1 MDSSDSKWQG
11 KIYLYSEEY
20 RQVLLA
26 KLDSILSSKSSHSY
40 QDFSSIDILHPA
52 GHTGLKKFLDEAKLS
67 ADSHVLDVGCGLGGS
82 SRFLACEYGF
92 SLYGVDYLQHFVD
105 IGNTITSACSLQDK
119 VSAHRSDILQDTLP
133 VDTFDLAATIGIL
146 VIAPGQSPISNV
158 VNSLK
163 KGGLLYYEDYILMQE
178 REEMNEED
186 RKAVED
192 YSIPGTRTRKTLEDQ
207 LRNAGMEIVW
217 FEDDGCSW
225 SEYSW
230 QRAEGILREREENP
244 DNKDIV
250 FLERVRVYGVMAPYM
265 LRSMNHYT
273 PEELEEKYPLTF
285 KELNARE
292 LVYEKPKIVS
302 AARVLARK
310 LG

>member
-1 MDSSDSKWQG
+1 MDQSDSKWQQ

-20 RQVLLA
+20 RQVLLN
-26 KLDSILSSKSSHSY
+26 KIDSILSIKSTPSY
-40 QDFSSIDILHPA
+40 QDFSSIDILHPT
-52 GHTGLKKFLDEAKLS
+52 GHAGLKKFLDIAKLPLECY
-67 ADSHVLDVGCGLGGS
+67 ALDVGCGLGGT
-82 SRFLACEYGF
+82 SRFLAAEYD
-92 SLYGVDYLQHFVD
+92 LNVYGAEYLQHFVD
-105 IGNTITSACSLQDK
+105 IGNTITSACNLQDK
-119 VSAHRSDILQDTLP
+119 VSAHRTDILTDTLP
-133 VDTFDLAATIGIL
+133 EDTFDLATTIGIL
-146 VIAPGQSPISNV
+146 LIVPGQFPISNV
-158 VNSLK
+158 ANSLK

-178 REEMNEED
+178 REEMTEED

-217 FEDDGCSW
+217 YEDYGYSW

-244 DNKDIV
+244 DNKDTV

-265 LRSMNHYT
+265 MRSMDHYT

-292 LVYEKPKIVS
+292 LVYEKPKIISS
-302 AARVLARK
+302 ARLLARK
-310 LG
+310 L

>member
-1 MDSSDSKWQG
+1 MDTSDSKWQD

-20 RQVLLA
+20 KQVLIA
-26 KLDSILSSKSSHSY
+26 KLDSILTSKSSHSY

-52 GHTGLKKFLDEAKLS
+52 GHTGLMKFLDEAKLS
-67 ADSHVLDVGCGLGGS
+67 ATSHVLDVGCGLGGS
-82 SRFLACEYGF
+82 SRFLASEYGF
-92 SLYGVDYLQHFVD
+92 SVHGVDYLQHFVD
-105 IGNTITSACSLQDK
+105 IGNTIISACNLQDK
-119 VSAHRSDILQDTLP
+119 VSAHRADILNDTLP
-133 VDTFDLAATIGIL
+133 EDTFDLATTIGIL
-146 VIAPGQSPISNV
+146 LLVSGQIPISNIA
-158 VNSLK
+158 NSLK

-178 REEMNEED
+178 REEMTEED
-186 RKAVED
+186 RKVAED
-192 YSIPGTRTRKTLEDQ
+192 FSILGTRTRTTLEDQ

-217 FEDDGCSW
+217 YEDYGYIW
-225 SEYSW
+225 SEYAW

-244 DNKDIV
+244 DNKDNV
-250 FLERVRVYGVMAPYM
+250 FLERVRVYGGMSPSL

-302 AARVLARK
+302 SARIVARK